1 MNDSDEEASNR
12 SYGGRQAPTYLRG
25 LVLKETVKGEQ
36 YSKWSCVGFMSA
48 QVVNYPG
55 VRGECGW
62 NMEECHEERVQPGR
76 DEGAIGYV
84 WAVDKVNL

>member
-1 MNDSDEEASNR
+1 VTDIDEEASDR

-25 LVLKETVKGEQ
+25 LVPEESVKGEQ
-36 YSKWSCVGFMSA
+36 YSKWGCVRFMGG

-55 VRGECGW
+55 MAGKYGW
-62 NMEECHEERVQPGR
+62 NIEECHEGRVRPGR

-84 WAVDKVNL
+84 GAVD

>member
-1 MNDSDEEASNR
+1 VTDINEEASDR

-25 LVLKETVKGEQ
+25 FMLEESAKGEQ
-36 YSKWSCVGFMSA
+36 YSKWSCVRFMGG
-48 QVVNYPG
+48 QVVNYLG
-55 VRGECGW
+55 VWWECGW
-62 NMEECHEERVQPGR
+62 DIEECHKGRVRPGR